1 MKPLFKQ
8 GISFALGL
16 VITLIFLGLAF
27 KNVPFQDIHLYFS
40 KINYLYLI
48 PPLIMVILTFLI
60 RTLRWYLLLDRRLPF
75 SLCFH
80 FLMSG
85 FMLNCILP
93 ARMGEVARPLLVG
106 RAAVCTFSEAV
117 SSIVVERLFDMVTL
131 LILFYGLLFHISI
144 PEDLSYTVGHY
155 HLDKALLMTIIF
167 TTLKI
172 AALILTAL
180 GFIGYQK
187 TRNVLL
193 HTLQRVDGF
202 TAKKLGTGNKARML
216 QRWVIRPVTQFI
228 NNFATGVDCIKRRAT
243 FFYVLMLSFL
253 IWGVQGTSY
262 LLVAKAVPGMTLG
275 FFELTFVMIVICFF
289 IAIPS
294 VPGFWG
300 VWEAG
305 GVFAMMIFGMEGSD
319 VVGYHLINHVVQLL
333 PVMLIGFVSAW
344 VIGFAKLF
352 KSTQLTTC
360 AGIFFLFTKIG
371 GVPNLWTT
379 L

>member
-8 GISFALGL
+8 SISFGLGL

-27 KNVPFQDIHLYFS
+27 KNVPFQDIHHYFS
-40 KINYLYLI
+40 EINYLYLI
-48 PPLIMVILTFLI
+48 PPMILVILTFLI
-60 RTLRWYLLLDRRLPF
+60 RTLRWYLLLDRRLSF

-85 FMLNCILP
+85 FMLNGILP
-93 ARMGEVARPLLVG
+93 ARMGEVARPLLAG
-106 RAAVCTFSEAV
+106 REAVCTFSEAV
-117 SSIVVERLFDMVTL
+117 SSIVVERLFDMATL

-144 PEDLSYTVGHY
+144 PKDLSYAVGHY
-155 HLDKALLMTIIF
+155 HLDQALLMTIIF

-172 AALILTAL
+172 VALILTAL
-180 GFIGYQK
+180 CFIGYER

-193 HTLQRVDGF
+193 HALERVDEF
-202 TAKKLGTGNKARML
+202 TVKTLGAGNKARML
-216 QRWVIRPVTQFI
+216 QKWVTRPVTQFI
-228 NNFATGVDCIKRRAT
+228 NSFATGIDCIKRRTT
-243 FFYVLMLSFL
+243 FFYVLILSFL
-253 IWGVQGTSY
+253 IWGVQGASY

-275 FFELTFVMIVICFF
+275 FLELTFVMIVICFF

-333 PVMLIGFVSAW
+333 PVMLIGFLSAW

-352 KSTQLTTC
+352 KTTQLKTC
-360 AGIFFLFTKIG
+360 AGIFFLFLTI
-371 GVPNLWTT
+371 P
-379 L
+379 